1 MAFLRLITVDHGVVC
16 WKEKYQM
23 ENRAQGLIFSLRRL
37 IFPPPLPTGVS
48 QWTACVEIRT
58 DTPQRPPPPKYI
70 SCEIRKLRN
79 VSELKMLAL
88 LMEAWKG

>member
-1 MAFLRLITVDHGVVC
+1 MLKGKISNGKQDSGPDFLFAPS
-16 WKEKYQM
+16 Q
-23 ENRAQGLIFSLRRL
+23 
-37 IFPPPLPTGVS
+37 FPSPIPTGVS

-58 DTPQRPPPPKYI
+58 DTPQPLPSPPPKYI
-70 SCEIRKLRN
+70 SCEIRKLWN

>member
-1 MAFLRLITVDHGVVC
+1 
-16 WKEKYQM
+16 M

-37 IFPPPLPTGVS
+37 NFPPPFQLVYHNGRPVWKYALTP
-48 QWTACVEIRT
+48 
-58 DTPQRPPPPKYI
+58 PQRPPPPKYI

-88 LMEAWKG
+88 LMEA

>member
-1 MAFLRLITVDHGVVC
+1 MLKGKISNGKQGSGADFLFAPS
-16 WKEKYQM
+16 Q
-23 ENRAQGLIFSLRRL
+23 
-37 IFPPPLPTGVS
+37 FPSPIPTGVS

>member
-1 MAFLRLITVDHGVVC
+1 MLKGKISNGKQDSGLDFLFAPS
-16 WKEKYQM
+16 Q
-23 ENRAQGLIFSLRRL
+23 
-37 IFPPPLPTGVS
+37 FPSPIPIGVS

-58 DTPQRPPPPKYI
+58 PLPPPSQKQI